1 MIKQILRLLFLLAMY
16 ELGKYVTE
24 QVYIMMTAND
34 DVGAEWLRL
43 SSGGKWVMWI
53 TMTIVFAILLLVCIS
68 INSDRAREIQALR
81 YMNDYLL
88 DEVVKTKGYNG
99 LKEYRIEL
107 KRMNN
112 DIKK

>member
-1 MIKQILRLLFLLAMY
+1 
-16 ELGKYVTE
+16 
-24 QVYIMMTAND
+24 
-34 DVGAEWLRL
+34 
-43 SSGGKWVMWI
+43 MWI

-81 YMNDYLL
+81 YINDYLL
-88 DEVVKTKGYNG
+88 DEVVKT
-99 LKEYRIEL
+99 KEYRIEL

>member
-1 MIKQILRLLFLLAMY
+1 
-16 ELGKYVTE
+16 
-24 QVYIMMTAND
+24 
-34 DVGAEWLRL
+34 
-43 SSGGKWVMWI
+43 MWI

-68 INSDRAREIQALR
+68 INDGAREIQALR

>member
-1 MIKQILRLLFLLAMY
+1 
-16 ELGKYVTE
+16 
-24 QVYIMMTAND
+24 
-34 DVGAEWLRL
+34 
-43 SSGGKWVMWI
+43 MWI

-68 INSDRAREIQALR
+68 INSDRAREIQQALR